1 MKRMS
6 SIEARAAFLDYFA
19 RQQHRVV
26 ASSTLVPANDPTLLF
41 ANSGMVQF
49 KEVFLGSEQR
59 DYLRA
64 TTSQKCLRVSGK
76 HNDLEE
82 VGPSPRHHTF
92 FEMLGNFSFGDYFKL
107 EAMQYAWELLI
118 EVYGLPPERLAVTVY
133 EKDDQSYELWRD
145 EIGISPQRIARLGPE
160 GNFWQMAETG
170 PCGPNSEVHW
180 DKFPERGEAGIIASL
195 EADDDRFLELWNL
208 VFMQYNRTRP
218 DPQHTGAH
226 DVPLPRPG
234 VDTGLGFERLVSVL
248 QGVDANYDTD
258 LFLPV
263 MQAVQ
268 AMTGHSDAERDAD
281 VVPYR
286 VIADHMRASVF
297 LIAEGVLPGPKGRDS
312 VTRLVIRRAA
322 RFGRKLGFEEPFLAQ
337 VADSVIEIMGGHFSE
352 LVERQQQ
359 IRRVITLEE
368 QRFHRTLGRGLGEL
382 EGMLA
387 TLMRAGHHT
396 LPGEQAFYLT
406 ATLGLPYEVIRDV
419 ATERDMAV
427 DLAGFETARERHSAV
442 SGAGQAM
449 GVLKGNEAWSTVLAE
464 MRTQTELVYD
474 PYGPPARDTS
484 VLALL
489 QDAHPIAEAIAGDQ
503 VEVVLAE
510 TPFYV
515 EAGGQVSDSGTI
527 RGDGWLIEVEDTSQ
541 PVSGLVVHVGE
552 VVEGRPHRGNLA
564 RAEVNVLRRRD
575 IIRNHSATH
584 LLHAALRQRLGDH
597 VQQRGSLVAPERLRF
612 DFAHDARI
620 PDEEMEQVEREVNEA
635 ILADYCVQAVTM
647 PLSEARAEGAMALFG
662 EKYGE
667 EVRTIRI
674 GEGDE
679 RYSYEL
685 CGGLHVRS
693 TQAIG
698 QLRIIAEGSVSAGV
712 RRIEALTGRAAQAHV
727 QQALGQLDG
736 LAAQLGGGA
745 AEAPARLNAL
755 QQQLSAS
762 RREVATL
769 RRDIARHE
777 FAQRLTNIEQIGELP
792 LLVTQLDGQ
801 PMESLREMADWFRQQ
816 VPEGVL
822 VLGSVV
828 EGRPLLMIS
837 VGDGR
842 IRQGLHAGHLIRPL
856 AARVGGGGGGRP
868 ALAQAGGRDAAALPE
883 ALAGARELIMDHW
896 QPA

>member
-1 MKRMS
+1 MKCMT

-19 RQQHRVV
+19 RQKHRVV
-26 ASSTLVPANDPTLLF
+26 ASSPLVPGNDPTLLF

-107 EAMQYAWELLI
+107 EAMQYAWELLT
-118 EVYGLPPERLAVTVY
+118 EVYGLPAERLAVSVY
-133 EKDDQSYELWRD
+133 ERDDQSYELWRD

-170 PCGPNSEVHW
+170 PCGPNSEIHW

-218 DPQHTGAH
+218 DPQHTGTH

-281 VVPYR
+281 IVPYR
-286 VIADHMRASVF
+286 VIADHMRATVF

-352 LVERQQQ
+352 LVDRQQQ

-382 EGMLA
+382 ESMLA

-419 ATERDMAV
+419 ASERDMAV
-427 DLAGFETARERHSAV
+427 DLAGFEAAQEWHSAV

-449 GVLKGNEAWSTVLAE
+449 GVLKGKEAWSTVLADL
-464 MRTQTELVYD
+464 RTETEPIYD
-474 PYGPPARDTS
+474 PYGPPARETRL
-484 VLALL
+484 LALL
-489 QDAHPIAEAIAGDQ
+489 QDAQPVAEAIAGDK
-503 VEVVLAE
+503 VEVVFAE

-515 EAGGQVSDSGTI
+515 EAGGQVSDRGTI
-527 RGDGWLIEVEDTSQ
+527 RGDGWLIEVEDTRQ

-564 RAEVNVLRRRD
+564 RAEVDASRRRD

-584 LLHAALRQRLGDH
+584 LLHAALRRRLGDH
-597 VQQRGSLVAPERLRF
+597 VQQRGSLVAPDRLRF
-612 DFAHDARI
+612 DFAHDARVSA
-620 PDEEMEQVEREVNEA
+620 EELQQVEREVNEA
-635 ILADYCVQAVTM
+635 ILSDYCVQAVTM
-647 PLSEARAEGAMALFG
+647 PLSQARAEGAMALFG

-685 CGGLHVRS
+685 CGGLHVHS

-698 QLRIIAEGSVSAGV
+698 QLRIVSEGSVSAGV
-712 RRIEALTGRAAQAHV
+712 RRIEALTGRAAQAYV
-727 QQALGQLDG
+727 QQALTQFDG
-736 LAAQLGGGA
+736 IAAQLGGGT
-745 AEAPARLNAL
+745 AEAPARLSVL

-762 RREVATL
+762 RREAAAL

-792 LLVTQLDGQ
+792 VLVTQLDGQ

-816 VPEGVL
+816 VPDGVL

-828 EGRPLLMIS
+828 DERPLLIVS

-842 IRQGLHAGHLIRPL
+842 TKQGLHAGQLIRPL
-856 AARVGGGGGGRP
+856 AAMVGGGGGGRP

-883 ALAGARELIMDHW
+883 TLASARALIMDRW
-896 QPA
+896 LPA

>member
-1 MKRMS
+1 MKCMT

-26 ASSTLVPANDPTLLF
+26 ASSPLVPGNDPTLLF

-107 EAMQYAWELLI
+107 EAMQYAWELLT
-118 EVYGLPPERLAVTVY
+118 EVYGLPAERLAVSIY

-170 PCGPNSEVHW
+170 PCGPNSEIHW

-281 VVPYR
+281 IVPYR

-382 EGMLA
+382 ESMLA

-419 ATERDMAV
+419 ASERDMAV
-427 DLAGFETARERHSAV
+427 DLAGFEAAQERHSAV

-449 GVLKGNEAWSTVLAE
+449 GVLKGKEAWSTVLADLRSE
-464 MRTQTELVYD
+464 TEPVYD
-474 PYGPPARDTS
+474 PYGPPARETRL
-484 VLALL
+484 LALL
-489 QDAHPIAEAIAGDQ
+489 QDAQPVAEAIAGDK

-515 EAGGQVSDSGTI
+515 EAGGQVSDRGTI
-527 RGDGWLIEVEDTSQ
+527 RGDGWLIEVEDTRQ

-564 RAEVNVLRRRD
+564 RAEVDASRRRD

-584 LLHAALRQRLGDH
+584 LLHAALRRRLGDH
-597 VQQRGSLVAPERLRF
+597 VQQRGSLVAPDRLRF
-612 DFAHDARI
+612 DFAHDARVSA
-620 PDEEMEQVEREVNEA
+620 EELQQVEREVNEA
-635 ILADYCVQAVTM
+635 ILSDYCVQAVTM
-647 PLSEARAEGAMALFG
+647 PLSKARAEGAMALFG

-685 CGGLHVRS
+685 CGGLHVHS

-698 QLRIIAEGSVSAGV
+698 QLRIMSEGSVSAGV
-712 RRIEALTGRAAQAHV
+712 RRIEALTGRAAQAYV
-727 QQALGQLDG
+727 QQALTQFDG
-736 LAAQLGGGA
+736 IAAQLGGGT
-745 AEAPARLNAL
+745 AEAPARLSAL

-762 RREVATL
+762 RREVAAL

-792 LLVTQLDGQ
+792 VLVTQLDGQ

-816 VPEGVL
+816 VPDGVL

-828 EGRPLLMIS
+828 DERPLLLVS

-842 IRQGLHAGHLIRPL
+842 TKQGLHAGQLIRPL
-856 AARVGGGGGGRP
+856 AAMVGGGGGGRP

-883 ALAGARELIMDHW
+883 TLASARALIMDRW
-896 QPA
+896 LPA

>member
-1 MKRMS
+1 MKCMT

-26 ASSTLVPANDPTLLF
+26 ASSPLVPGNDPTLLF

-107 EAMQYAWELLI
+107 EAMQYAWELLT
-118 EVYGLPPERLAVTVY
+118 EVYGLPAERLAVSVY
-133 EKDDQSYELWRD
+133 ERDDQSYELWRD

-170 PCGPNSEVHW
+170 PCGPNSEIHW
-180 DKFPERGEAGIIASL
+180 DKYPERGEAGIIASL

-218 DPQHTGAH
+218 DPLHTGAH

-263 MQAVQ
+263 MQTVQ

-281 VVPYR
+281 IVPYR
-286 VIADHMRASVF
+286 VIADHMRATVF

-382 EGMLA
+382 ESMLA

-419 ATERDMAV
+419 ASERDMAV
-427 DLAGFETARERHSAV
+427 DLAGFEAAQERHSAV
-442 SGAGQAM
+442 SGAGKAM
-449 GVLKGNEAWSTVLAE
+449 GVLKGKEAWSTVLADL
-464 MRTQTELVYD
+464 RTETEPIYD
-474 PYGPPARDTS
+474 PYGPPARETRL
-484 VLALL
+484 LALL
-489 QDAHPIAEAIAGDQ
+489 QDAQPVAEAIAGDK

-515 EAGGQVSDSGTI
+515 EAGGQVSDRGTI
-527 RGDGWLIEVEDTSQ
+527 RGDGWLIEVEDTRQ

-564 RAEVNVLRRRD
+564 RAEVDASRRRD

-584 LLHAALRQRLGDH
+584 LLHAALRRRLGDH
-597 VQQRGSLVAPERLRF
+597 VQQRGSLVAPDRLRF
-612 DFAHDARI
+612 DFAHDARVSA
-620 PDEEMEQVEREVNEA
+620 EELQQVEREVNEA
-635 ILADYCVQAVTM
+635 ILSDYCVQAVTM
-647 PLSEARAEGAMALFG
+647 PLSQARAEGAMALFG

-685 CGGLHVRS
+685 CGGLHVHS

-698 QLRIIAEGSVSAGV
+698 QLRIVSEGSVSAGV
-712 RRIEALTGRAAQAHV
+712 RRIEALTGRAAQAYV
-727 QQALGQLDG
+727 QQALTQFDG
-736 LAAQLGGGA
+736 IAAQLGGGT
-745 AEAPARLNAL
+745 AEAPARLSAL

-762 RREVATL
+762 RREAAAL

-792 LLVTQLDGQ
+792 VLVTQLDGQ

-816 VPEGVL
+816 VPDGVL

-828 EGRPLLMIS
+828 DERPLLMVS

-842 IRQGLHAGHLIRPL
+842 TKQGLHAGQLIRPL
-856 AARVGGGGGGRP
+856 AAMVGGGGGGRP

-883 ALAGARELIMDHW
+883 TLASARALIMDRW
-896 QPA
+896 LPA

>member
-1 MKRMS
+1 MKCMT

-26 ASSTLVPANDPTLLF
+26 ASSPLVPGNDPTLLF

-92 FEMLGNFSFGDYFKL
+92 FEMLGNFSFGDYFKQ
-107 EAMQYAWELLI
+107 EAMQYAWELLT
-118 EVYGLPPERLAVTVY
+118 EVYGLPAERLAVSVY
-133 EKDDQSYELWRD
+133 EKDDQSYDLWRD

-170 PCGPNSEVHW
+170 PCGPNSEIHW

-218 DPQHTGAH
+218 DPLHTGAH

-263 MQAVQ
+263 MQTVQ

-281 VVPYR
+281 IVPYR

-382 EGMLA
+382 ESMLA

-419 ATERDMAV
+419 ASERDMAV
-427 DLAGFETARERHSAV
+427 DLASFEAAQERHSAV
-442 SGAGQAM
+442 SGAGKAM
-449 GVLKGNEAWSTVLAE
+449 GVLKGKEAWSTVLADL
-464 MRTQTELVYD
+464 RSQIKPVYD
-474 PYGPPARDTS
+474 PYGPSARDTRL
-484 VLALL
+484 LALL
-489 QDAHPIAEAIAGDQ
+489 QDAQPVAEAIAGDK

-515 EAGGQVSDSGTI
+515 EAGGQVSDRGLI
-527 RGDGWLIEVEDTSQ
+527 RGDGWLIEVEDTRQ

-564 RAEVNVLRRRD
+564 RAEVDASRRRD

-584 LLHAALRQRLGDH
+584 LLHAALRRRLGDH
-597 VQQRGSLVAPERLRF
+597 VQQRGSLVAPDRLRF
-612 DFAHDARI
+612 DFAHDARVSA
-620 PDEEMEQVEREVNEA
+620 EELQQVEREVNET
-635 ILADYCVQAVTM
+635 ILSDYCVQAVTM
-647 PLSEARAEGAMALFG
+647 PLSQARAEGAMALFG

-685 CGGLHVRS
+685 CGGLHVHS
-693 TQAIG
+693 TQVIG
-698 QLRIIAEGSVSAGV
+698 QLRIMSEGSVSAGV
-712 RRIEALTGRAAQAHV
+712 RRIEALTGRAAQAYV
-727 QQALGQLDG
+727 QQALTQFDG
-736 LAAQLGGGA
+736 IAAQLGGGT
-745 AEAPARLNAL
+745 AEAPARLSAL

-762 RREVATL
+762 RREVAAL

-777 FAQRLTNIEQIGELP
+777 FAQHLTNIEQIGELP
-792 LLVTQLDGQ
+792 VLVTQLDGQ

-816 VPEGVL
+816 VPDGVL

-828 EGRPLLMIS
+828 DERPLLMVS

-842 IRQGLHAGHLIRPL
+842 TKQGLHAGQLIRPL
-856 AARVGGGGGGRP
+856 AAMVGGGGGGRP

-883 ALAGARELIMDHW
+883 TLASARALIMDRW
-896 QPA
+896 LPA

>member
-1 MKRMS
+1 MNRMS
-6 SIEARAAFLDYFA
+6 NIEARAAFLDYFA

-107 EAMQYAWELLI
+107 EAMQYAWELLT
-118 EVYGLPPERLAVTVY
+118 EVYGLPPERLAVSVY

-218 DPQHTGAH
+218 DPQHTGDH
-226 DVPLPRPG
+226 DVPLPYPG

-281 VVPYR
+281 IVPYR

-312 VTRLVIRRAA
+312 VTRLVIRRAS
-322 RFGRKLGFEEPFLAQ
+322 RFGRKLGFKEPFLAQ
-337 VADSVIEIMGGHFSE
+337 IADSVIEIMGGHFSE
-352 LVERQQQ
+352 LVERQEQ
-359 IRRVITLEE
+359 IRQVITLEE

-382 EGMLA
+382 ESMLD
-387 TLMRAGHHT
+387 TLQRTGHYT

-406 ATLGLPYEVIRDV
+406 ATLGLPFEVIRDV
-419 ATERDMAV
+419 ASERDMTV
-427 DLAGFETARERHSAV
+427 DLAGFEAAQEQHSTV

-464 MRTQTELVYD
+464 LRTQPEPVYD
-474 PYGPPARDTS
+474 PYGSPARDTR

-489 QDAHPIAEAIAGDQ
+489 QDAQPIAEAIAGDQ

-527 RGDGWLIEVEDTSQ
+527 RGDGWLIEVEDTRQ

-552 VVEGRPHRGNLA
+552 VVEGRPHSGNLA
-564 RAEVNVLRRRD
+564 RAEVDVSRRRN

-584 LLHAALRQRLGDH
+584 LLHAALRRRLGDH

-612 DFAHDARI
+612 DFAHDARLSH
-620 PDEEMEQVEREVNEA
+620 EEMQQVEREVNEV

-647 PLSEARAEGAMALFG
+647 PLSQARAEGAMALFG

-674 GEGDE
+674 GKSDK

-727 QQALGQLDG
+727 QQALGRLDG

-755 QQQLSAS
+755 QQQLSTS

-769 RRDIARHE
+769 RREIARHE
-777 FAQRLTNIEQIGELP
+777 FAQRLAKIELIGELP

-801 PMESLREMADWFRQQ
+801 PMESLREMADLFRQQ

-828 EGRPLLMIS
+828 EGRPLLMVS

-842 IRQGLHAGHLIRPL
+842 IKQGLHAGQLIRPL

-883 ALAGARELIMDHW
+883 ALASARALIADHW

>member
-1 MKRMS
+1 MKCMT

-26 ASSTLVPANDPTLLF
+26 ASSPLVPGNDPTLLF

-107 EAMQYAWELLI
+107 EAMQYAWALLT
-118 EVYGLPPERLAVTVY
+118 EVYGLPAERLAVSVY
-133 EKDDQSYELWRD
+133 ERDDQSYELWRD

-170 PCGPNSEVHW
+170 PCGPNSEIHW

-281 VVPYR
+281 IVPYR

-297 LIAEGVLPGPKGRDS
+297 LIAEGVLPGPKGRAS

-352 LVERQQQ
+352 LVERQQH

-368 QRFHRTLGRGLGEL
+368 RRFHRTLGRGLGEL
-382 EGMLA
+382 ENMLA
-387 TLMRAGHHT
+387 TLMRAGHQT

-427 DLAGFETARERHSAV
+427 DFAGFEAAQERHSAV

-449 GVLKGNEAWSTVLAE
+449 GVLKGKEAWSTVLADLRIE
-464 MRTQTELVYD
+464 TEPVYE
-474 PYGPPARDTS
+474 PYGPS
-484 VLALL
+484 
-489 QDAHPIAEAIAGDQ
+489 
-503 VEVVLAE
+503 
-510 TPFYV
+510 
-515 EAGGQVSDSGTI
+515 
-527 RGDGWLIEVEDTSQ
+527 
-541 PVSGLVVHVGE
+541 
-552 VVEGRPHRGNLA
+552 
-564 RAEVNVLRRRD
+564 
-575 IIRNHSATH
+575 
-584 LLHAALRQRLGDH
+584 
-597 VQQRGSLVAPERLRF
+597 
-612 DFAHDARI
+612 
-620 PDEEMEQVEREVNEA
+620 
-635 ILADYCVQAVTM
+635 
-647 PLSEARAEGAMALFG
+647 
-662 EKYGE
+662 
-667 EVRTIRI
+667 
-674 GEGDE
+674 
-679 RYSYEL
+679 
-685 CGGLHVRS
+685 
-693 TQAIG
+693 
-698 QLRIIAEGSVSAGV
+698 
-712 RRIEALTGRAAQAHV
+712 
-727 QQALGQLDG
+727 
-736 LAAQLGGGA
+736 
-745 AEAPARLNAL
+745 
-755 QQQLSAS
+755 
-762 RREVATL
+762 
-769 RRDIARHE
+769 
-777 FAQRLTNIEQIGELP
+777 
-792 LLVTQLDGQ
+792 
-801 PMESLREMADWFRQQ
+801 
-816 VPEGVL
+816 
-822 VLGSVV
+822 
-828 EGRPLLMIS
+828 
-837 VGDGR
+837 
-842 IRQGLHAGHLIRPL
+842 
-856 AARVGGGGGGRP
+856 
-868 ALAQAGGRDAAALPE
+868 
-883 ALAGARELIMDHW
+883 ARETDCW
-896 QPA
+896 RCCRTRSR

>member
-1 MKRMS
+1 MKCMT

-19 RQQHRVV
+19 RQKHRVV
-26 ASSTLVPANDPTLLF
+26 ASSPLVPGNDPTLLF

-107 EAMQYAWELLI
+107 EAMQYAWELLT
-118 EVYGLPPERLAVTVY
+118 EVYGLPAERLAVSVY
-133 EKDDQSYELWRD
+133 ERDDQSYELWRD

-170 PCGPNSEVHW
+170 PCGPNSEIHW

-218 DPQHTGAH
+218 DPQHTGTH

-281 VVPYR
+281 IVPYR
-286 VIADHMRASVF
+286 VIADHMRATVF

-352 LVERQQQ
+352 LVDRQQQ

-382 EGMLA
+382 ESMLA
-387 TLMRAGHHT
+387 TLMRAGHDT

-419 ATERDMAV
+419 ASERDMAV
-427 DLAGFETARERHSAV
+427 DLAGFEAAQEWHSAV

-449 GVLKGNEAWSTVLAE
+449 GVLKGKEAWSTVLADL
-464 MRTQTELVYD
+464 RTETEPIYD
-474 PYGPPARDTS
+474 PYGPPARETRL
-484 VLALL
+484 LALL
-489 QDAHPIAEAIAGDQ
+489 QDAQPVAEAIAGDK
-503 VEVVLAE
+503 VEVVFAE

-515 EAGGQVSDSGTI
+515 EAGGQVSDRGTI
-527 RGDGWLIEVEDTSQ
+527 RGDGWLIEVEDTRQ

-564 RAEVNVLRRRD
+564 RAEVDASRRRD

-584 LLHAALRQRLGDH
+584 LLHAALRRRLGDH
-597 VQQRGSLVAPERLRF
+597 VQQRGSLVAPDRLRF
-612 DFAHDARI
+612 DFAHDARVSA
-620 PDEEMEQVEREVNEA
+620 EELQQVEREVNEA
-635 ILADYCVQAVTM
+635 ILSDYCVQAVTM
-647 PLSEARAEGAMALFG
+647 PLSQARAEGAMALFG

-685 CGGLHVRS
+685 CGGLHVHS

-698 QLRIIAEGSVSAGV
+698 QLRIVSEGSVSAGV
-712 RRIEALTGRAAQAHV
+712 RRIEALTGRAAQAYV
-727 QQALGQLDG
+727 QQALTQFDG
-736 LAAQLGGGA
+736 IAAQLGGGT
-745 AEAPARLNAL
+745 AEAPARLSVL

-762 RREVATL
+762 RREAAAL

-792 LLVTQLDGQ
+792 VLVTQLDGQ

-816 VPEGVL
+816 VPDGVL

-828 EGRPLLMIS
+828 DERPLLIVS

-842 IRQGLHAGHLIRPL
+842 TKQGLHAGQLIRPL
-856 AARVGGGGGGRP
+856 AAMVGGGGGGRP

-883 ALAGARELIMDHW
+883 TLASARALIMDRW
-896 QPA
+896 LPA

>member
-1 MKRMS
+1 MKCMT

-26 ASSTLVPANDPTLLF
+26 ASSPLVPGNDPTLLF

-107 EAMQYAWELLI
+107 EAMQYAWALLT
-118 EVYGLPPERLAVTVY
+118 EVYGLPAERLAVSVY
-133 EKDDQSYELWRD
+133 ERDDQSYELWRD

-170 PCGPNSEVHW
+170 PCGPNSEIHW
-180 DKFPERGEAGIIASL
+180 DKYPERGEAGIIASL

-281 VVPYR
+281 IVPYR
-286 VIADHMRASVF
+286 VIADHMRATVF

-382 EGMLA
+382 ESMLA

-419 ATERDMAV
+419 ASERDMAV
-427 DLAGFETARERHSAV
+427 DLAGFEAAQGRHSAV

-449 GVLKGNEAWSTVLAE
+449 GVLKGKEAWSTVLADLRSE
-464 MRTQTELVYD
+464 TEPVYD
-474 PYGPPARDTS
+474 PYGPSARDTRL
-484 VLALL
+484 LALL
-489 QDAHPIAEAIAGDQ
+489 QDAHPVAEAIAGDK

-527 RGDGWLIEVEDTSQ
+527 RGDGWLIEVEDTRQ

-564 RAEVNVLRRRD
+564 RAEVDVSRRRD

-584 LLHAALRQRLGDH
+584 LLHAALRRRLGDH
-597 VQQRGSLVAPERLRF
+597 VQQRGSLVAPDRLRF
-612 DFAHDARI
+612 DFAHDARVSA
-620 PDEEMEQVEREVNEA
+620 EELQQVEREVNEA
-635 ILADYCVQAVTM
+635 ILSDYCVQAVTM
-647 PLSEARAEGAMALFG
+647 PLSQARAEGAMALFG

-685 CGGLHVRS
+685 CGGLHVHS
-693 TQAIG
+693 TQVIG
-698 QLRIIAEGSVSAGV
+698 QLRIMSEGSVSAGV
-712 RRIEALTGRAAQAHV
+712 RRIEALTGRAAQAYV
-727 QQALGQLDG
+727 QQALTQFDG
-736 LAAQLGGGA
+736 IAAQLGGGT
-745 AEAPARLNAL
+745 AEAAARLSAL

-762 RREVATL
+762 RREVAAL

-792 LLVTQLDGQ
+792 VLVTQLDGQ

-816 VPEGVL
+816 VPDGVL

-828 EGRPLLMIS
+828 DERPLLMVS

-842 IRQGLHAGHLIRPL
+842 TKQGLHAGQLIRPL
-856 AARVGGGGGGRP
+856 AAMVGGGGGGRP

-883 ALAGARELIMDHW
+883 TLASARALIMDRW
-896 QPA
+896 LPA